1 MLNRIVK
8 VEWSDASTFH
18 TNVWRTLEE
27 VNELEK
33 ANVVTTGLLAIVD
46 EERVVIVSTFQV
58 DKDDNLLMCTGE
70 FVFSPSAIK
79 KITVLE

>member
-18 TNVWRTLEE
+18 TNVWRSPEE
-27 VNELEK
+27 VNELET

-46 EERVVIVSTFQV
+46 KERVVIVSTFQV
-58 DKDDNLLMCTGE
+58 DENGKLLLCTGE